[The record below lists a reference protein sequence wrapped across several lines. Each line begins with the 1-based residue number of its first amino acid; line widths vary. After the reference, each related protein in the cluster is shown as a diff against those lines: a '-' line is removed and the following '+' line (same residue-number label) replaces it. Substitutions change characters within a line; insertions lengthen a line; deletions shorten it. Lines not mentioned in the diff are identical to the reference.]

1 MRFKEFGYTEKR
13 AEVRKLT
20 MNAIVMITLKST
32 DKLQTIVITYDGF
45 NYKGKQIQHGVL
57 LIVKGIMVFDIG
69 GTDEAIDFIQTAV
82 KENGFS
88 AYDEYSLKI
97 NTTREIV
104 HAVESLEKTYQ
115 RGRKK
120 TLRYNKRG

>member
-97 NTTREIV
+97 NTPREIV